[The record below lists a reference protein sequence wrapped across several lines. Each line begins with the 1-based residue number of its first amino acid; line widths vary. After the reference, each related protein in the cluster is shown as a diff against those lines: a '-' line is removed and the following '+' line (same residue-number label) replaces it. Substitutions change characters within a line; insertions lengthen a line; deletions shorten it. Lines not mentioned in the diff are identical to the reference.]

1 LAYTG
6 VKRSQF
12 LPELPTVAESGLPGF
27 SFDSWMGLLGPAN
40 MSKAQIDQI
49 NNAMIKVLAEPAVQ
63 DRLLRLGLEIQTAS
77 TEEFERILRQ
87 DWINAGAIVKASG
100 AKLE

>member
-1 LAYTG
+1 
-6 VKRSQF
+6 
-12 LPELPTVAESGLPGF
+12 
-27 SFDSWMGLLGPAN
+27 MGLLGPAN